1 MTDIVWKTIPWVS
14 ISGLSNTRETLST
27 GNTWRVSKDRGKL
40 FSLVSC
46 IRIKG
51 NGHQLIYKRFCLNI
65 RGKTSLEFWLN
76 RLLRDVGESASLKI
90 PNYSFELL
98 MKLGHYIKVT
108 PFYMLFKRINF
119 MTDAFPSPV
128 PQEKKMRNPHRW
140 LLYNRA
146 EISKSG
152 ASRMFMQCSNL
163 VCVVMTPSSDVY
175 IIISFQMFFWN

>member
-27 GNTWRVSKDRGKL
+27 DNTWRASKDRGKL
-40 FSLVSC
+40 FSSVSC

-76 RLLRDVGESASLKI
+76 RLLRDAGESASLKI

-98 MKLGHYIKVT
+98 MKLGHSIKVT
-108 PFYMLFKRINF
+108 PFYMLFKEWTLWQMHFPLQFLRKKRWEIPTGDF
-119 MTDAFPSPV
+119 CIIEQKFPSLEPV
-128 PQEKKMRNPHRW
+128 ECLCNVPIWFVWSW
-140 LLYNRA
+140 LPLA
-146 EISKSG
+146 MSI
-152 ASRMFMQCSNL
+152 
-163 VCVVMTPSSDVY
+163 
-175 IIISFQMFFWN
+175 